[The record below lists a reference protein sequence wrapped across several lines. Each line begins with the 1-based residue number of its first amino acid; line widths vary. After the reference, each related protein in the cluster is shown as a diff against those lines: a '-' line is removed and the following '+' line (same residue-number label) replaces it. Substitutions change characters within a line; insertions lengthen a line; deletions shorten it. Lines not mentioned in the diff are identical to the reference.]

1 MKAISSVEKL
11 EDALSVLDQIE
22 GVKSIDSI
30 LDTLQ
35 DRDIFP
41 EITVLVLN
49 SRFELLYLVEEQ
61 KVLFLTLEKAITL
74 DVASIDEINLIS
86 QHTPAIENALNEIVE
101 AGALRTHM

>member
-86 QHTPAIENALNEIVE
+86 QHKPAIENALNEIVE